1 MHTLCA
7 FSQINA
13 PVSNISKLAFFKCI
27 LKTECFKTFCQRS
40 IRSIPYKLSGKT
52 NILENRRRVTKKNVA
67 ILADS
72 LPLSASRHNTMFLK
86 NWQHL
91 LYVYFSCVSGT
102 NKSKQHH
109 NKIKREGDF
118 ESANQ
123 ITAKNHNIGERQAPY
138 KRSNNNLANSC

>member
-1 MHTLCA
+1 MLD
-7 FSQINA
+7 FLSEYLIYYRLEEE
-13 PVSNISKLAFFKCI
+13 P
-27 LKTECFKTFCQRS
+27 CQ
-40 IRSIPYKLSGKT
+40 
-52 NILENRRRVTKKNVA
+52 NVA

-72 LPLSASRHNTMFLK
+72 LPLSASRQNTMFLK
-86 NWQHL
+86 KLATSL

-109 NKIKREGDF
+109 NRIKREGDF

>member
-1 MHTLCA
+1 MVHFLGEMRQTVQGKYNKEGYSTA
-7 FSQINA
+7 VFSSVQELFSTPFSYDPGPLFFPHKPRLIALNLL
-13 PVSNISKLAFFKCI
+13 VNI
-27 LKTECFKTFCQRS
+27 T
-40 IRSIPYKLSGKT
+40 
-52 NILENRRRVTKKNVA
+52 
-67 ILADS
+67 
-72 LPLSASRHNTMFLK
+72 
-86 NWQHL
+86 WW
-91 LYVYFSCVSGT
+91 YVYFSCVSGT